1 MSATGKTHQWRVR
14 EASML
19 VSLVDSCCA
28 PFKHLHIV
36 RILRDTALIAE
47 QHHSTNALVEYYD
60 PHRAG

>member
-1 MSATGKTHQWRVR
+1 
-14 EASML
+14 ML

-60 PHRAG
+60 PHRTG